1 MSGYGFVKGDAV
13 IVSDDISGWGANTR
27 NGVVLSVFND
37 RAKVRF
43 ADGRVESWSCAYVSR
58 NTSRALCYD
67 CGELFSIDQIV
78 MNANGMHEF
87 ESCLPCFNADQV
99 RVAEFGE
106 YVERVNVLAG
116 ALTLGTGIEWEHEST
131 GGGCD
136 ALVAYVVN
144 PSDFGSETP
153 RVAYLMLTCDAQVI
167 DLGRDSFAVLGFYP
181 DATEL
186 GEADELAYLGDDDRK
201 TALALDEIVDFV
213 GDYLTAWGVK

>member
-27 NGVVLSVFND
+27 RGVVLSVFND
-37 RAKVRF
+37 RVKVRF
-43 ADGRVESWSCAYVSR
+43 ADGRQESWACPYVAR
-58 NTSRALCYD
+58 DTSRGLCYD
-67 CGELFSIDQIV
+67 CGELFAMNKLV

-99 RVAEFGE
+99 RVAKFGE

-116 ALTLGTGIEWEHEST
+116 ALNLATGLEWEHEST

-136 ALVAYVVN
+136 ALVTYVVN
-144 PSDFGSETP
+144 PSDVDSESP
-153 RVAYLMLTCDAQVI
+153 RVAYVMLTCDAQVI

-186 GEADELAYLGDDDRK
+186 DEADELAWLGNDEREP
-201 TALALDEIVDFV
+201 LALDEIVDFV